1 MSDISADV
9 LLGSGFFEFHL
20 NALSLG
26 SIVNL
31 SHYVNRL
38 DISEKSLIEIDF
50 NRLDISKKK
59 SIEIDFNRK
68 LVRMHFFV
76 YKMTD
81 KYEFFFVQ
89 KKKNINFIFSTGI
102 STDIKLKLALN
113 PSNL

>member
-38 DISEKSLIEIDF
+38 DISEKSSIEIDF

-81 KYEFFFVQ
+81 KYELFFV
-89 KKKNINFIFSTGI
+89 KKKN
-102 STDIKLKLALN
+102 KH
-113 PSNL
+113 